1 LVLLVLIK
9 VSSSPTLITNASKSS
24 PNLVSDACKAVIA
37 ASFFWMF
44 EVLESI
50 VVLYFSVSTTLASKA
65 LKLVFVVLILWLI
78 ASYLLVESVLVS

>member
-1 LVLLVLIK
+1 
-9 VSSSPTLITNASKSS
+9 
-24 PNLVSDACKAVIA
+24 
-37 ASFFWMF
+37 MF